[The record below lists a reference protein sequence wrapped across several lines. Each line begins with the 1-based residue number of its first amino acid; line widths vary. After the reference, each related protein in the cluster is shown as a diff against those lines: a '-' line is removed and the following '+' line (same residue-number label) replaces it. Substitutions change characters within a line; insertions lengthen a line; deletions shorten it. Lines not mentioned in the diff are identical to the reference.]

1 MLKRIKNLGPGLL
14 ITAAF
19 IGPGTVTL
27 CSIAGYK
34 FGYALLWALV
44 FSVITTIILQEMS
57 ARLGVVTQKGLAA
70 AIRSE
75 IKHPLASLISIVLV
89 LSAILIG
96 NTAYEAGNISGAV
109 MGMDTILGEF
119 SFDLG
124 ALKINL
130 WSVLIG
136 LIALI
141 LLISGSYKLIEKF
154 MIGLVIL
161 MSILFLLTAFLIRPV
176 FLDILEGMFMPS
188 IPAKSIIT
196 IIGLI
201 GTTVVPYNLFL
212 HASSVSKKWKRAEDL
227 PEVRLDT
234 ILSIVL
240 GGIISM
246 AIIVTSAAAIE
257 HIQDIKNA
265 SDLAIQLEPLLGSW
279 SKYCLAGGLF
289 AAGITSSVTAPLAAA
304 FATVGILGKSNDI
317 RSPFFRGVMIVM
329 ILIGV
334 VFSSI
339 GFSPI
344 MIIQFAQVANG
355 ILLPIIGIFL
365 VWVMN
370 RTALLGKYRNSL
382 LQNILGIIVILITIG
397 LGIKSVGS
405 VFDIL

>member
-1 MLKRIKNLGPGLL
+1 MLKRIRNLGPGLL

-27 CSIAGYK
+27 CSVAGYK

-75 IKHPLASLISIVLV
+75 IKHPMVSLISIVLV

-96 NTAYEAGNISGAV
+96 NSAYEAGNISGAV

-119 SFDLG
+119 SFNLG
-124 ALKINL
+124 DLKINL

-136 LIALI
+136 LVALI
-141 LLISGSYKLIEKF
+141 LLVSGSYKLIEKF

-176 FLDILEGMFMPS
+176 FIDILEGMFIPS
-188 IPAKSIIT
+188 VPAKSILT
-196 IIGLI
+196 IVGLI

-257 HIQDIKNA
+257 HIQDIKNG
-265 SDLAIQLEPLLGSW
+265 SDLAIQLEPLLGRW

-304 FATVGILGKSNDI
+304 FATAGILGKSNDI
-317 RSPFFRGVMIVM
+317 RNQFFRGVMIVM
-329 ILIGV
+329 ILMGV

-339 GFSPI
+339 GYSPI
-344 MIIQFAQVANG
+344 EIIQFAQVANG

-370 RTALLGKYRNSL
+370 RSALLGKYRNSL

-397 LGIKSVGS
+397 LGLKSIGS
-405 VFDIL
+405 VLGIL